1 MLTIQITDGAY
12 QAHMRRLLGRLSDF
26 TPVMEEI
33 GGTLENLVL
42 GRFQTRTD
50 PSGAAWSPWKGT
62 TLESYP
68 FPGTSA
74 ASTDPEGAGNGRLL
88 DRHGAMIES
97 LSYQAGSD
105 SVTVGFGQSSYAVFH
120 EYGTRHMDRRGM
132 LMADPDQ
139 GQLGTAD
146 EAAVLELLDEW
157 LSGAASGQ

>member
-33 GGTLENLVL
+33 GSTLENLVL

-50 PSGAAWSPWKGT
+50 PSGAAWSPWKDS

-68 FPGTSA
+68 FPGTPA
-74 ASTDPEGAGNGRLL
+74 AAVQGAANGRLL
-88 DRHGAMIES
+88 DRYGTMIAS
-97 LSYQAGSD
+97 LNYQADSD
-105 SVTVGFGQSSYAVFH
+105 SVTVGFGQPYAVFH

-157 LSGAASGQ
+157 LSGAAGGK

>member
-12 QAHMRRLLGRLSDF
+12 QAHMQRLLGRLSDF

-50 PSGAAWSPWKGT
+50 PSGAAWSPWKDS

-68 FPGTSA
+68 FPGTPA
-74 ASTDPEGAGNGRLL
+74 AVVQGPGNGRLL
-88 DRHGAMIES
+88 DRYGTMIAS
-97 LSYQAGSD
+97 LNYQAGAD
-105 SVTVGFGQSSYAVFH
+105 SVTVGFGQPYAVFH

>member
-1 MLTIQITDGAY
+1 MLTIHIADGVF
-12 QAHMRRLLGRLSDF
+12 QAHMQRLLGRLSDF

-33 GGTLENLVL
+33 GDALETLVL

-50 PSGAAWSPWKGT
+50 PSGAAWSPWKGS

-68 FPGTSA
+68 FPGTAA
-74 ASTDPEGAGNGRLL
+74 ASGKLGAGNARLL
-88 DRHGAMIES
+88 DRYGTMIGDLSHQADSES
-97 LSYQAGSD
+97 VA
-105 SVTVGFGQSSYAVFH
+105 VGFATTYAAFH

>member
-1 MLTIQITDGAY
+1 MLTVQITDGAY
-12 QAHMRRLLGRLSDF
+12 QAHMQRLLGRLSDF

-50 PSGAAWSPWKGT
+50 PSGTAWSPWKDS
-62 TLESYP
+62 TLEGYP
-68 FPGTSA
+68 FPGTPA
-74 ASTDPEGAGNGRLL
+74 AAVQGPGNGRLL
-88 DRHGAMIES
+88 DRYGTMIGDLSHQADSES
-97 LSYQAGSD
+97 VA
-105 SVTVGFGQSSYAVFH
+105 VGLATTYAAFH

-132 LMADPDQ
+132 LMADPEQ